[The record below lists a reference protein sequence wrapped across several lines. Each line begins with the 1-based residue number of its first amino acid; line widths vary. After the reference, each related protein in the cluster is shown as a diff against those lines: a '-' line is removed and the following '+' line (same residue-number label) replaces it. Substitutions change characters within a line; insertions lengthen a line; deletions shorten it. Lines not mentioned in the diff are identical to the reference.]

1 MEGKIMET
9 VLESE
14 LHSKISD
21 QDKVQEVLA
30 ALPPRLKSFLT
41 RQREALM
48 GIKKKKKRNHVRHVY
63 YME

>member
-1 MEGKIMET
+1 MET

-48 GIKKKKKRNHVRHVY
+48 GIKKKKKNNRVRHVY
-63 YME
+63 YVE